1 LKLIA
6 LHVMPDSLILVHY
19 WSRGQNNSR
28 NQDVAYLE
36 VNEKYWLTFFKN
48 VHLRV
53 KNTYKLWK

>member
-1 LKLIA
+1 
-6 LHVMPDSLILVHY
+6 MPDSLILVHY